1 MAILKIIAHGIR
13 REAKRKVIQYV
24 LDPKKTQED
33 LSYVTGDFQAEQ
45 ITHKTVFQEFQ
56 RVRKMFG
63 KDKNGSR
70 TYLHGTVSFAP
81 GELLPD
87 QVKDFAVDL
96 VEQIYPGHQVL
107 VVSHTDT
114 NHPHAHFVVETVSCD
129 NGTMLHTSKHDLERA
144 KKICEKM
151 CRDRGLSI
159 AKKGYHADGTPFDDG
174 EFTAWNKNKYH
185 QLIEDPKKSYLVT
198 LALAVRDCADAA
210 QDQEEFCSLMEHEYG
225 WSVIWKDSKK
235 NIVFTDSEGHRV
247 RDSNLSKTF
256 NVDVSKEGLTRE
268 FERHTARPTTN
279 QRNAKR
285 TGTAKDA
292 DRTTGSGKCMAEKDA
307 GRNAGQRRSF

>member
-1 MAILKIIAHGIR
+1 MAILKIIAHGLR

-45 ITHKTVFQEFQ
+45 ITPKTVFQEFQ

-63 KDKNGSR
+63 KDRKGSR

-87 QVKDFAVDL
+87 QVKDFTVDL

-107 VVSHTDT
+107 VVAHTDT
-114 NHPHAHFVVETVSCD
+114 AHPHAHFVVETVSCD
-129 NGTMLHTSKHDLERA
+129 NGIMLHTSKQDLERA

-151 CRDRGLSI
+151 CRNRGLTV
-159 AKKGYHADGTPFDDG
+159 AQKGHHADGTPFEDG
-174 EFTAWNKNKYH
+174 EFTAWEKNKYH
-185 QLIEDPKKSYLVT
+185 QLIKDPKKSYLVA
-198 LALAVRDCADAA
+198 LALAIEDCADAA
-210 QDQEEFCSLMEHEYG
+210 QDQGDFCSLMENEYG
-225 WSVIWKDSKK
+225 WTVTWKDSKK

-256 NVDVSKEGLTRE
+256 NIDVSKEWLTRE
-268 FERHTARPTTN
+268 FERHTTRATAATRA
-279 QRNAKR
+279 AK
-285 TGTAKDA
+285 GSSPAEEA
-292 DRTTGSGKCMAEKDA
+292 DRTVGSGKRLAEKDP
-307 GRNAGQRRSF
+307 GRNAGPRR

>member
-1 MAILKIIAHGIR
+1 MAILKIIAHGRR

-45 ITHKTVFQEFQ
+45 ITPKTVFQEFQ

-63 KDKNGSR
+63 KDKSGSR

-81 GELLPD
+81 GELPAD

-107 VVSHTDT
+107 VVAHTDT
-114 NHPHAHFVVETVSCD
+114 AHTHAHFVVETVSCD
-129 NGTMLHTSKHDLERA
+129 NGIMLHTSKHDLERA

-151 CRDRGLSI
+151 CRDRGLTV
-159 AKKGYHADGTPFDDG
+159 AQKGYHADGTPFEDG
-174 EFTAWNKNKYH
+174 EFTAWEKNKYH
-185 QLIEDPKKSYLVT
+185 QLVSDPKKSYLVN
-198 LALAVRDCADAA
+198 LALAVEDCADAA
-210 QDQEEFCSLMEHEYG
+210 QDQEEFCSLMENEYG
-225 WSVIWKDSKK
+225 WTVTWNENKK
-235 NIVFTDSEGHRV
+235 NIVFTDSKNHRV

-256 NVDVSKEGLTRE
+256 NIDVSKEGLTRE
-268 FERHTARPTTN
+268 FERHTARPTTAA
-279 QRNAKR
+279 RAAK
-285 TGTAKDA
+285 GSGSAKET
-292 DRTTGSGKCMAEKDA
+292 DRTAGSGKRMAEKDT
-307 GRNAGQRRSF
+307 GRNAGARR

>member
-1 MAILKIIAHGIR
+1 MAILKIIAHGLR

-24 LDPKKTQED
+24 LDPRKTQED
-33 LSYVTGDFQAEQ
+33 LCYVTGDFQAEQ
-45 ITHKTVFQEFQ
+45 ITPKTVFQEFQ

-70 TYLHGTVSFAP
+70 TYLHGTVAFAP
-81 GELLPD
+81 GELPPD

-114 NHPHAHFVVETVSCD
+114 DHPHAHFVVETVSCD
-129 NGTMLHTSKHDLERA
+129 NGTMLHTSKHDLEQA

-151 CRDRGLSI
+151 CRDCGLSV

-174 EFTAWNKNKYH
+174 EFAAWNKNKYH

-225 WSVIWKDSKK
+225 WSVTWKDSKK
-235 NIVFTDSEGHRV
+235 NIVFTDSENHRV

-256 NVDVSKEGLTRE
+256 HIDVSKEGLINEFTRNTN
-268 FERHTARPTTN
+268 RSHTNSWAS
-279 QRNAKR
+279 KR
-285 TGTAKDA
+285 GGNTKKEE
-292 DRTTGSGKCMAEKDA
+292 RTTGSRKHMAKKD
-307 GRNAGQRRSF
+307 GSRNAQARR